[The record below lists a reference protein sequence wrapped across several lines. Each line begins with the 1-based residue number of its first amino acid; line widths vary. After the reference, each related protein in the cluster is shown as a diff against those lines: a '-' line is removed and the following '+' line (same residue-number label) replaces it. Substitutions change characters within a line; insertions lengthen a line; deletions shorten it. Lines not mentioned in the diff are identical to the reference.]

1 MYLAGTAMT
10 SFAGT
15 YFIGVLSRKNAPKDS
30 DGTSNGNVDTS
41 ANERPYDE
49 ITNPPE
55 PQYGT
60 IMPML
65 PIHRE
70 NENDDNTTQKPGVI
84 YQELTA
90 IPK

>member
-1 MYLAGTAMT
+1 
-10 SFAGT
+10 
-15 YFIGVLSRKNAPKDS
+15 LSRKNAPKDT
-30 DGTSNGNVDTS
+30 TSNGIVDTN
-41 ANERPYDE
+41 ANERPYEQIADQ
-49 ITNPPE
+49 PE

-60 IMPML
+60 IMPMI

-70 NENDDNTTQKPGVI
+70 NENDDNTAQKQAVI

>member
-1 MYLAGTAMT
+1 
-10 SFAGT
+10 
-15 YFIGVLSRKNAPKDS
+15 LSRKNARKDS

-49 ITNPPE
+49 IANPPE

-60 IMPML
+60 IVPML

-90 IPK
+90 VPK